1 MMNILD
7 MAQTTTTMVTFTF
20 SPTEKHYIFF
30 GNDYVEVQQE
40 LRFEHSSVNID
51 LARMQSIKESQFLV
65 RFVRDYEV
73 LDKDSPILTER
84 VDTMF
89 ENPSKNKVMS
99 DVNTRNFEL
108 KLFLQEQQFNKIYDL
123 YLAKI
128 TPGIFTCV
136 VNLDL
141 YRDSFKYLGKTPD
154 GVESYLLNDIRDKD
168 NFGAKFK
175 IASFLF
181 GAY

>member
-1 MMNILD
+1 
-7 MAQTTTTMVTFTF
+7 MVTFTF
-20 SPTEKHYIFF
+20 SPTQRHYIFF

-40 LRFEHSSVNID
+40 LRFEYSSINID
-51 LARMQSIKESQFLV
+51 SASMQSIKESQFLV
-65 RFVRDYEV
+65 RFVRDYEE
-73 LDKDSPILTER
+73 LDKDSLILAER

-89 ENPSKNKVMS
+89 ENQSKNKVMS
-99 DVNTRNFEL
+99 DANIRNFEM

-123 YLAKI
+123 YLAKV
-128 TPGIFTCV
+128 TPAIFTCV

-141 YRDSFKYLGKTPD
+141 YRDSFKYLGKTVD

-168 NFGAKFK
+168 HFGCKFK

-181 GAY
+181 EA

>member
-1 MMNILD
+1 
-7 MAQTTTTMVTFTF
+7 
-20 SPTEKHYIFF
+20 
-30 GNDYVEVQQE
+30 
-40 LRFEHSSVNID
+40 
-51 LARMQSIKESQFLV
+51 MQSIKESQILV
-65 RFVRDYEV
+65 RFVRDYEE
-73 LDKDSPILTER
+73 LDKDSPILAER

-99 DVNTRNFEL
+99 DTNIRNFEM

-123 YLAKI
+123 YLTKV
-128 TPGIFTCV
+128 TPAIFTCV

-141 YRDSFKYLGKTPD
+141 YRDSSKYLGKTAD

-168 NFGAKFK
+168 HFGCKFK

-181 GAY
+181 GA

>member
-7 MAQTTTTMVTFTF
+7 VTQTTTAMVTFTF
-20 SPTEKHYIFF
+20 SPTQRHYIFF

-40 LRFEHSSVNID
+40 LRFEYSSINID
-51 LARMQSIKESQFLV
+51 SASMQSIKESQFLV
-65 RFVRDYEV
+65 RFVRDYEE
-73 LDKDSPILTER
+73 LDKDSLILAER

-89 ENPSKNKVMS
+89 ENQSKNKVMS
-99 DVNTRNFEL
+99 DANIRNFEM

-123 YLAKI
+123 YLAKV
-128 TPGIFTCV
+128 TPAIFTCV

-141 YRDSFKYLGKTPD
+141 YRDSFKYLGKTVD

-168 NFGAKFK
+168 HFGCKFK

-181 GAY
+181 EA

>member
-1 MMNILD
+1 
-7 MAQTTTTMVTFTF
+7 
-20 SPTEKHYIFF
+20 
-30 GNDYVEVQQE
+30 
-40 LRFEHSSVNID
+40 
-51 LARMQSIKESQFLV
+51 MQSVKDSQFLV

-73 LDKDSPILTER
+73 LEKDSPIVSER
-84 VDTMF
+84 VDMML
-89 ENPSKNKVMS
+89 ENPSKNKELS
-99 DVNTRNFEL
+99 DANLRNFEI

-154 GVESYLLNDIRDKD
+154 GVEGYLLSLS
-168 NFGAKFK
+168 KF
-175 IASFLF
+175 
-181 GAY
+181 YVH